1 MLASTQETLLIK
13 KVNSISPQWIE
24 KKSVPRLR
32 NLLSASWIWC
42 LCRYSCRRCC
52 SGYSWEASCAPWSAG
67 SWAACASGFCLDQN
81 PADST
86 CSTLFFL
93 PSCLL
98 AAHKPNFQNK
108 NCYAPS
114 SSSSSSAPPP
124 SGLLQRF
131 ESKISAVTRNP
142 NKASSTSQV
151 SEHPPPGVSV
161 CRVFNRQKWGNI
173 I

>member
-1 MLASTQETLLIK
+1 MDWKE
-13 KVNSISPQWIE
+13 
-24 KKSVPRLR
+24 SVPRLR

-42 LCRYSCRRCC
+42 LCRYSCRRWC
-52 SGYSWEASCAPWSAG
+52 SGYSWEASCAAWSAD
-67 SWAACASGFCLDQN
+67 SWAACVSGFWLDQN

-114 SSSSSSAPPP
+114 SYSSSSSSSSASPP
-124 SGLLQRF
+124 SGLLQSL
-131 ESKISAVTRNP
+131 ESKKNSAFTQNP
-142 NKASSTSQV
+142 NKASSASQV
-151 SEHPPPGVSV
+151 RQYPPPVVSV